1 MRLSSGRQ
9 LRGGLAAL
17 LLSAS
22 SPAFCVNAEP
32 ADMDVDLAAKVAREK
47 AKIKRDQHEAG
58 KDSLLGSAESASAD
72 CGSVNIGNV
81 SNDKGRIGAVPQNNT
96 VVITGPV
103 INVGNK
109 CK

>member
-1 MRLSSGRQ
+1 MAIAL
-9 LRGGLAAL
+9 GLCT
-17 LLSAS
+17 
-22 SPAFCVNAEP
+22 PAHCVNAEP
-32 ADMDVDLAAKVAREK
+32 PDIDVELAAKVAREK
-47 AKIKRDQHEAG
+47 AKVKRDQHEAG
-58 KDSLLGSAESASAD
+58 KDALLGSSESNSAD

-81 SNDKGRIGAVPQNNT
+81 SNDRGRIGAVPQNNT

>member
-1 MRLSSGRQ
+1 MTSKPC
-9 LRGGLAAL
+9 LAAL
-17 LLSAS
+17 LLAC
-22 SPAFCVNAEP
+22 ATCALGATAEP
-32 ADMDVDLAAKVAREK
+32 ADMEVDLAAKVAREK
-47 AKIKRDQHEAG
+47 AKVKRDQAEAG
-58 KDSLLGSAESASAD
+58 KDVQGNLDNTD

-81 SNDKGRIGAVPQNNT
+81 SNDRGRIGAVPQTNT